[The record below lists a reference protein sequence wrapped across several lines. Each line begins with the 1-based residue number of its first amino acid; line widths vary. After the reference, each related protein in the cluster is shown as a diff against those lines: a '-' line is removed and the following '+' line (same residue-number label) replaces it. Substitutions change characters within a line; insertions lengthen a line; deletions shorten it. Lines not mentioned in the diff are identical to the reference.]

1 MDASRHVSRGA
12 GQSAV
17 AAAAYR
23 SGERLYDERAA
34 EVHDYTGRYGV
45 AATGIVMPERGGPS
59 AGGRAW
65 TREELWNAAEAV
77 ERRKDSRTARKI
89 EMALPAAMTAEQRR
103 EVAVAW
109 AGEIANRYGVAVD
122 WAIHLP
128 DRDGD
133 QRNHHVHLM
142 MTTRE
147 IGPEGFRGKA
157 ALELSNTDQKARGL
171 PVGDDAI
178 YALREALA
186 ERLNAVAE
194 RHGLELRADPR
205 SYAERGIDLTPT
217 KHIGVHAV
225 AMDRRGME
233 AERAEDHA
241 AVRQENAARIVA
253 RPALVL
259 ETLTQREAV
268 FTRQDMARELH
279 RHIDDAA
286 QFQTVLARLEASPEL
301 LRLSE
306 GEGRDVPRFST
317 REMVA
322 AEGRMMAAAGALAA
336 APTHGVS
343 EAHLVAAQARHA
355 GLSEEQREAVAH
367 ITAPGQLAAV
377 AGAAGA
383 GKSASLAA
391 AREAW
396 EAEGYRVRGA
406 ALAGKA
412 ADALQASAG
421 IESRTLHS
429 LEYGWRNGRD
439 GLGSRDVLV
448 IDEAGMVGSRQMGR
462 VLEVAEQAGAKV
474 VLVGDARQLQPIE
487 AGAAFR
493 AVAEQIGVAEIEA
506 IRRQREPWAREASQA
521 FAQGAVADGLAAY
534 AERGHVQFSESR
546 EAAKAAIA
554 RDAVAAG
561 IGDGA
566 SLILAHT
573 NQDVQELN
581 ALVRAERQ
589 RGGELAGETSFQTAR
604 GARDFA
610 AGDRVVFLQNDRD
623 LGVKNGTLA
632 TVEQA
637 EPGRI
642 VARLDGGERIR
653 IDQASYPHIDHGY
666 AVTLHKAQGATVDR
680 TFVLASGGMDRHLAY
695 VGMTRHRDSATLY
708 AGHDDFRDE
717 GALARRLSRARPKES
732 TLDFAERRGF
742 ETEKPW
748 LENARAWVERG
759 RERLGAAWDRAEQM
773 AAAVRD
779 RLRTAEAAP
788 VQETTPD
795 ARQQRRRETFRAT
808 DQVPAEPT
816 AEAARIAA
824 LRDRFR
830 TAEPARE
837 ADPDARR
844 EKLQETF
851 RSAAEVPAA
860 DRRAQLQKQFGQA
873 RGAEPGQAA
882 GSDAPG
888 SAEAQSAAVKS
899 AEARREALRA
909 AFAKE
914 GQAPPRTPEQIRQAM
929 QERDKPPAERR
940 AGKESGQDRGQDKGH
955 ERER

>member
-1 MDASRHVSRGA
+1 
-12 GQSAV
+12 
-17 AAAAYR
+17 
-23 SGERLYDERAA
+23 
-34 EVHDYTGRYGV
+34 
-45 AATGIVMPERGGPS
+45 
-59 AGGRAW
+59 
-65 TREELWNAAEAV
+65 
-77 ERRKDSRTARKI
+77 
-89 EMALPAAMTAEQRR
+89 
-103 EVAVAW
+103 
-109 AGEIANRYGVAVD
+109 
-122 WAIHLP
+122 
-128 DRDGD
+128 
-133 QRNHHVHLM
+133 
-142 MTTRE
+142 
-147 IGPEGFRGKA
+147 
-157 ALELSNTDQKARGL
+157 
-171 PVGDDAI
+171 
-178 YALREALA
+178 
-186 ERLNAVAE
+186 
-194 RHGLELRADPR
+194 
-205 SYAERGIDLTPT
+205 
-217 KHIGVHAV
+217 
-225 AMDRRGME
+225 
-233 AERAEDHA
+233 
-241 AVRQENAARIVA
+241 
-253 RPALVL
+253 
-259 ETLTQREAV
+259 
-268 FTRQDMARELH
+268 
-279 RHIDDAA
+279 
-286 QFQTVLARLEASPEL
+286 
-301 LRLSE
+301 
-306 GEGRDVPRFST
+306 
-317 REMVA
+317 
-322 AEGRMMAAAGALAA
+322 
-336 APTHGVS
+336 
-343 EAHLVAAQARHA
+343 
-355 GLSEEQREAVAH
+355 
-367 ITAPGQLAAV
+367 
-377 AGAAGA
+377 
-383 GKSASLAA
+383 
-391 AREAW
+391 
-396 EAEGYRVRGA
+396 
-406 ALAGKA
+406 
-412 ADALQASAG
+412 
-421 IESRTLHS
+421 
-429 LEYGWRNGRD
+429 
-439 GLGSRDVLV
+439 
-448 IDEAGMVGSRQMGR
+448 
-462 VLEVAEQAGAKV
+462 V

-521 FAQGAVADGLAAY
+521 FAQGAVATGLGAY

-546 EAAKAAIA
+546 EAAKAAMA

-573 NQDVQELN
+573 NQDVRDLN

-637 EPGRI
+637 APGRI

-759 RERLGAAWDRAEQM
+759 RERLGAAWERAEQM

-779 RLRTAEAAP
+779 RFRTAEAAP
-788 VQETTPD
+788 VQETARD
-795 ARQQRRRETFRAT
+795 AQQQRLRETFRAAE
-808 DQVPAEPT
+808 QAPAEPT

-844 EKLQETF
+844 QKLQETF

-860 DRRAQLQKQFGQA
+860 DRRAQLQKQFGPERA
-873 RGAEPGQAA
+873 AEPGQAA
-882 GSDAPG
+882 GSDAAR

-914 GQAPPRTPEQIRQAM
+914 GQATPRTAEQIRQAM